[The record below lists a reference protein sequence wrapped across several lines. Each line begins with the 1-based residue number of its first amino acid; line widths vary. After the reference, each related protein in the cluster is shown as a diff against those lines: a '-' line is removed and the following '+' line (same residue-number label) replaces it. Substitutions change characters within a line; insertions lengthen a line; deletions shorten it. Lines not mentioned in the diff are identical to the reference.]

1 MVTTSLRGRENT
13 INKDSC
19 ICQPCEQDFKNGATK
34 DNYVPRW
41 KRRQQENQKCI
52 VANCSTETNFIKTTI
67 CTSEDV
73 AQLYDINPAMESTES
88 TSSISTLV
96 LCTEHYKSMHM
107 YMHSND
113 SMYVSKIRCKTC
125 HSNIKFAASR
135 RCKHASHINA
145 YYQAHRELDVDD
157 RVCTSCYNDH
167 LIILKSTPSYI
178 SSDVDLQD
186 IIHQLSVNNSCTDY
200 DVHISIALSFTIS
213 KLGELLLKRL
223 AILLPELYNIFI
235 SNAVITAN
243 ENGIS
248 ADVHNIS
255 MSLQKKQFLVK
266 IINSFGRHLN
276 CACHKLSQGV
286 LLYRAGSDMSQTL
299 TNTLAHIRKQGG
311 SLLNCS
317 QSRSGMNII
326 ETAYDKVIDTLHRQ
340 SDKLV

>member
-1 MVTTSLRGRENT
+1 M
-13 INKDSC
+13 
-19 ICQPCEQDFKNGATK
+19 
-34 DNYVPRW
+34 
-41 KRRQQENQKCI
+41 
-52 VANCSTETNFIKTTI
+52 
-67 CTSEDV
+67 
-73 AQLYDINPAMESTES
+73 
-88 TSSISTLV
+88 
-96 LCTEHYKSMHM
+96 
-107 YMHSND
+107 
-113 SMYVSKIRCKTC
+113 
-125 HSNIKFAASR
+125 
-135 RCKHASHINA
+135 
-145 YYQAHRELDVDD
+145 
-157 RVCTSCYNDH
+157 
-167 LIILKSTPSYI
+167 
-178 SSDVDLQD
+178 
-186 IIHQLSVNNSCTDY
+186 
-200 DVHISIALSFTIS
+200 
-213 KLGELLLKRL
+213 KRL